1 MERKIGRI
9 LITGADGMVGHAIR
23 QIQLPEA
30 IFLTR
35 EDADLTDFQ
44 ATRSIFEELSPEK
57 VIHLASAVAGI
68 GGNISH
74 PGTLFQRNIMMNTNV
89 LESARCAGV
98 KKLISFMSTCVFP
111 DKSRYPLKE
120 RDIHTGPPPPSN
132 AGYAYAKRMLEVQ
145 TRAYYEEWGC
155 DFVVAI
161 PTNIYGPNDTFS
173 LEYAHVIPALIHKV
187 FLAKKENTDL
197 VVWGSGKPLRE
208 FIFSKDVAELSLW
221 AIDNYQE
228 HLPIIFSP
236 SSEIRIK
243 DLVELIVTHMGFN
256 GRVVFDASKP
266 DGQYQRTT
274 DNTRLLKHIPDFSF
288 TPLEEGV
295 ETTVNWFLRN
305 YPDVRM

>member
-1 MERKIGRI
+1 
-9 LITGADGMVGHAIR
+9 MVGHAIR

-30 IFLTR
+30 VFVTR
-35 EDADLTDFQ
+35 EDADLTDFH
-44 ATRSIFEELSPEK
+44 ATRSIFEKLSPEK

-89 LESARCAGV
+89 LESARRVGV

-111 DKSRYPLKE
+111 DESLYPLKE
-120 RDIHTGPPPPSN
+120 KNIHNGPPPPSN

-145 TRAYYEEWGC
+145 TRTYHEEWGC

-197 VVWGSGKPLRE
+197 VVWGSGEPLRE

-228 HLPIIFSP
+228 RLPIIFSP

-243 DLVELIVTHMGFN
+243 DLVKLIATHMGFN
-256 GRVVFDASKP
+256 GRIVFDTSKP

-274 DNTRLLKHIPDFSF
+274 DNTRLLNYIPDFSF
-288 TPLEEGV
+288 TPIGEGI
-295 ETTVNWFLRN
+295 ETTVKWFLTN